1 MSDPGA
7 SAVRMGLAV
16 GEKFPAP
23 KSWGISGKK
32 AVVFFYGAD
41 DAPSCS
47 KDHVDLP
54 PLLDERGIQ

>member
-1 MSDPGA
+1 
-7 SAVRMGLAV
+7 MGLAV